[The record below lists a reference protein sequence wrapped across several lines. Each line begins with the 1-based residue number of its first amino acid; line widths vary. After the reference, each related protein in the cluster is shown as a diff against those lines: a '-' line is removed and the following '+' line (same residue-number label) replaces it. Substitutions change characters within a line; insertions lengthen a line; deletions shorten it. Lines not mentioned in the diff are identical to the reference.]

1 MTQEISFSSEESF
14 TAEEKKQVAEEI
26 TLMFAITEGS
36 MPMARELGL
45 SPDVLDKGMMS
56 ADNALI
62 AEIIDKLESMDE
74 RISVVK
80 VEIEHDAS
88 GEAKTKVVIE
98 RRESE

>member
-1 MTQEISFSSEESF
+1 MSQEINFASEDF

-36 MPMARELGL
+36 MPMTRELGL

-98 RRESE
+98 RRDGE

>member
-1 MTQEISFSSEESF
+1 MSQEINFASEDF

-26 TLMFAITEGS
+26 TLMFAVTEGS
-36 MPMARELGL
+36 MPMTRELGL
-45 SPDVLDKGMMS
+45 SPDVLDKGMIS

-80 VEIEHDAS
+80 VEIEHDAN

-98 RRESE
+98 RRDSE

>member
-1 MTQEISFSSEESF
+1 MSQEINFASEDF

-36 MPMARELGL
+36 MPMTRELGL

-80 VEIEHDAS
+80 VEIEHDAN

-98 RRESE
+98 RRDSE

>member
-1 MTQEISFSSEESF
+1 MSQEINFASEDF

-26 TLMFAITEGS
+26 TLMFAVTEGS
-36 MPMARELGL
+36 MPMTRELGL

-80 VEIEHDAS
+80 VEIEHDAN

-98 RRESE
+98 RRDSE

>member
-1 MTQEISFSSEESF
+1 MSQEINFASEDF

-26 TLMFAITEGS
+26 TLMFAVTEGS
-36 MPMARELGL
+36 MPMTRELGL

-88 GEAKTKVVIE
+88 GEVKTKVVIE
-98 RRESE
+98 RRDSE